1 MSSRIQ
7 FRRDTAARWKEINPI
22 LLEGEL
28 GLESDTLNAKIGDG
42 VHAWKEL
49 DYAKVIDN
57 IATSPGG
64 SDNLTLSQKAT
75 TELCKGTSTYSNA
88 AEYPQLKIADF
99 STGIT
104 TTGENR
110 RTEILTA
117 FNKWLDGIEFKITSD
132 ASKYHGCCKIS
143 CDGRNGEV
151 FHYVMSYINN
161 VGCQVLKGPFAVN
174 SNDKKKVVY
183 GDIYSELTRRRE
195 GDTWTDWVLV

>member
-49 DYAKVIDN
+49 DYGKVIDN

-64 SDNLTLSQKAT
+64 SDNLTLSQKAI

-151 FHYVMSYINN
+151 NVLYKQCRLPSFKGSFCSKLQRQEKSCLWRYIF
-161 VGCQVLKGPFAVN
+161 GTH
-174 SNDKKKVVY
+174 KK
-183 GDIYSELTRRRE
+183 T
-195 GDTWTDWVLV
+195 

>member
-42 VHAWKEL
+42 VHTWKEL

-57 IATSPGG
+57 IATNPGS

-75 TELCKGTSTYSNA
+75 TELCKGTSSYSNA
-88 AEYPQLKIADF
+88 SEYPQLKIADF
-99 STGIT
+99 SAGIT

-110 RTEILTA
+110 GTEILAA
-117 FNKWLDGIEFKITSD
+117 FNKWLDEIEFKATSD
-132 ASKYHGCCKIS
+132 ASKYLGCCKIG

-151 FHYVMSYINN
+151 FHYVISYADNI
-161 VGCQVLKGPFAVN
+161 GCQVLKGTFAVN
-174 SNDKKKVVY
+174 SSDKKKVTY
-183 GDIYSELTRRRE
+183 GGTYSELTRRRE